1 MKKKYQKAKLQ
12 FKLNL
17 ENEIT
22 NLVNKC
28 ILIKLFTLKLGFIH
42 TQKYENIKTNG
53 IIEM

>member
-22 NLVNKC
+22 NLVNK
-28 ILIKLFTLKLGFIH
+28 
-42 TQKYENIKTNG
+42 
-53 IIEM
+53 